1 MSLVEDLSD
10 YTHIFVCNETSLH
23 YDTYRYICDSS
34 FEGLRFIEKPTLFPP
49 GAVQRNNV
57 YVGYDLRYSP
67 VLAYARQNLAR
78 LGEIYYTNAYCGQHL
93 AQWRKRDYRES
104 YSSSVLLGGG
114 VVYDLSHEIDYLRL
128 LFGEIR
134 PVYCSLSN
142 SFLDIE
148 TDSLAHIVFISGRAS
163 INCTLSYLDKYPAR
177 MLDIRGE
184 NGFIAGDF
192 VKNTVCHN
200 DRLLEFEPRVLIEEL
215 HNDIWGRLETT
226 ALGES
231 MAVDKIIGKIYEIA

>member
-1 MSLVEDLSD
+1 M
-10 YTHIFVCNETSLH
+10 
-23 YDTYRYICDSS
+23 
-34 FEGLRFIEKPTLFPP
+34 
-49 GAVQRNNV
+49 
-57 YVGYDLRYSP
+57 
-67 VLAYARQNLAR
+67 
-78 LGEIYYTNAYCGQHL
+78 
-93 AQWRKRDYRES
+93 
-104 YSSSVLLGGG
+104 LGGG

-226 ALGES
+226 ATLGES